1 MKHIANQ
8 AQWIWTAKTGQ
19 DVNQYV
25 EFRCEFNVD
34 SVDTAELCLSVD
46 TNFVAWVNGQLVGT
60 GQFSDFPEKKTF
72 SRMDISNKLVRGRN
86 VLVVLVHY
94 CGQDHLSY
102 IPGNPGLWFTIRC
115 GKTEIVSNEKTICRI
130 AKVYRQGPIARIDFQ
145 MGFTFEYDAR
155 NQDNWITL
163 EYQPGKSWAPAVTVS
178 GIGHPRERPLPM
190 LSLKP
195 RPAHKI
201 IAQGLLKRPGSN
213 DATVAQ
219 LMQQDFLS
227 ARHNYELF
235 DNVAAGSEELI
246 SRAVTI
252 VTGDLA
258 GSDGAYVVVD
268 MGSEQCGFIDLE
280 LDAAAGTIIDIA
292 VGEHLDDLRVRS
304 SVGGRNFAWRYITCA
319 GRQRFTHFIS
329 RYAGRYVQLHFTN
342 ITAPLA
348 LHYAGLIPCDYL
360 LEMRGGFTCNDS
372 LMNRIYEVSRRT
384 LHLCMHQLY
393 EDCPWREQA
402 LYAEDARIEALIG
415 YYAFGEY
422 DFARVSLDIMGQSVR
437 EDGYLSLCA
446 PARFAVTIP
455 FSTMAWLMA
464 VEEHLRFSGDISKAQ
479 MRLPQVRK
487 MVDTHLGQ
495 LVDDLLPCPQ
505 GKGYWHFYDWADGL
519 DGPISSPGRE
529 GLIGQRFDA
538 PLNGFFIFALQ
549 AAAGICEAC
558 GQTSAAQA
566 YQKQADATKAAFHK
580 KFWDASEKAYKT
592 YVGSQAIEN
601 HYAEMTQAVAL
612 LGGIVPQDI
621 ATQLLHRLAQPNN
634 GMVAITLGASIY
646 KFDAILSAAPDRAGQ
661 VFEEISRDWGKMLYS
676 GATSFWET
684 IKGQFDFKGG
694 GSLCHGFSTT
704 PAYVYQAYLLGIK
717 PLEAGFASFQVNPL
731 FPVVFSVSGTIPT
744 PSGNIDVSWEK
755 CGKSYVGKLVH
766 PKNLKPVFVESDI
779 ECDWTIVSTKK
790 KKS

>member
-8 AQWIWTAKTGQ
+8 AQWIWTTETGQ
-19 DVNQYV
+19 AVNQYV

-34 SVDTAELCLSVD
+34 SVDIAELCLSVD
-46 TNFVAWVNGQLVGT
+46 SNFVAWVNGQLVGT

-72 SRMDISNKLVRGRN
+72 SRMDITHTLVPGKN
-86 VLVVLVHY
+86 VLAMLGHY
-94 CGQDHLSY
+94 CGQDNFSY
-102 IPGNPGLWFTIRC
+102 IPGKPGLWFAIRC
-115 GKTEIVSNEKTICRI
+115 GNTEIVSDENAIRRI
-130 AKVYRQGPIARIDFQ
+130 APAYQQGSIARITPQ
-145 MGFTFEYDAR
+145 LGFTFEYDAR

-163 EYQPGKSWAPAVTVS
+163 EYQPGKSWASAVTVS
-178 GIGHPRERPLPM
+178 GIGHPKERPLPM
-190 LSLKP
+190 LSLKS

-201 IAQGLLKRPGSN
+201 IAQGLLKRSGSN

-235 DNVAAGSEELI
+235 DNVAAGSEELT
-246 SRAVTI
+246 SRTVTI
-252 VTGDLA
+252 ATGDLA

-268 MGSEQCGFIDLE
+268 LDREQCGFIDLE
-280 LDAAAGTIIDIA
+280 LDTAAGTIIDIA

-304 SVGGRNFAWRYITCA
+304 SVGGRHFASRYITCA
-319 GRQRFTHFIS
+319 GRQRFTHFAS

-342 ITAPLA
+342 VTASLT
-348 LHYAGLIPCDYL
+348 LHYAGLIPCDYP
-360 LEMRGGFTCNDS
+360 LEMRGSFSCDDS
-372 LMNRIYEVSRRT
+372 LMNRIYEVSRHT
-384 LHLCMHQLY
+384 LHMCMHELY

-402 LYAEDARIEALIG
+402 LYAEDARIESLIG

-422 DFARVSLDIMGQSVR
+422 DFARVSLNIIGQSAR
-437 EDGYLSLCA
+437 EDGYLDLCA
-446 PARFAVTIP
+446 PAKFSVTIP
-455 FSTMAWLMA
+455 FSTMAWLMT
-464 VEEHLRFSGDISKAQ
+464 VEEHLRFSGNIGQAK
-479 MRLPQVRK
+479 MKLPQVRK

-505 GKGYWHFYDWADGL
+505 DKKYWHFYDWADGL
-519 DGPISSPGRE
+519 DGPFSTPNRGE
-529 GLIGQRFDA
+529 GLTGQRFDA
-538 PLNGFFIFALQ
+538 PLNGFFVFALQ
-549 AAAGICEAC
+549 AAARICDTCDE
-558 GQTSAAQA
+558 TSAAQI
-566 YQKQADATKAAFHK
+566 YKKQADATRAAFHK
-580 KFWDASEKAYKT
+580 KFWDDSEKAYKT

-621 ATQLLHRLAQPNN
+621 AKQLVQKLAQPNN

-646 KFDAILSAAPDRAGQ
+646 KFDAILSGAPDLAGQ
-661 VFEEISRDWGKMLYS
+661 VFDEISRDWGKMLYS

-684 IKGQFDFKGG
+684 IKGQFDFSGG

-731 FPVVFSVSGTIPT
+731 FSVVLSVSGTVPT
-744 PSGNIDVSWEK
+744 PSGNIEVSWEK
-755 CGKSYVGKLVH
+755 CGKSYVGRLVH
-766 PKNLKPVFVESDI
+766 PKNLKPLFVDSDI
-779 ECDWTIVSTKK
+779 DCEWTVAAT
-790 KKS
+790 